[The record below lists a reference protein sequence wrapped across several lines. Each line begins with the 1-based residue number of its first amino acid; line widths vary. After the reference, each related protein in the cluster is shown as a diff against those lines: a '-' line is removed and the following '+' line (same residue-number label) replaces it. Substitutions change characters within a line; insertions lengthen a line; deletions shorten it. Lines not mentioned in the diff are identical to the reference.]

1 MMQKQQNSD
10 RGRKNYTIG
19 IRNKTKLIKTE
30 IEVLNQ
36 PKQNKCR
43 IQLVDF

>member
-10 RGRKNYTIG
+10 RGQGNYTIG

-36 PKQNKCR
+36 PKQKKYK
-43 IQLVDF
+43 IQPVDF